1 MEEAVYSKSFHDGEI
16 IFDQGDDGN
25 CAFIIELGRVE
36 IYTRDG
42 DIDTPISILG
52 PGEIFGEMA
61 VIDIARRSASARS
74 IGDSKLTIVYREQ
87 LISRIKEA
95 DAIVRLL
102 ISVLLNRVRS
112 NIKGNDNE
120 LDELLNTDVGGNVR
134 AFQDRAM
141 EKIRLERDIM
151 KAVEDQNFTLNYQPI
166 VDLEKKRLGGY
177 EALVRWFHPTR
188 GRVRP
193 DHFLGLAEE
202 TSLIVPI
209 GLWVFRQ
216 ACHDLHRMQK
226 QCDHKIFMSINISGR
241 QMMSSTFFDDIE
253 QIIREED
260 VPAEQVKLEITE
272 RVLVE
277 GSLAVEWINRCRE
290 MGFLVALDDFGTG
303 YSSLSYLSEF
313 DIDNLKIDQAFIRKM
328 NEDQKSRV
336 LVETLTK
343 MASGLGLST
352 IAEGIEEKHQLDEL
366 REMGI
371 DYIQGYYY
379 GKPEPYD
386 DALRHLNAH
395 FE

>member
-1 MEEAVYSKSFHDGEI
+1 MEESIYSKSFRDGEI
-16 IFDQGDDGN
+16 IFDQDQDGD
-25 CAFIIELGRVE
+25 CAFIIEVGRVE
-36 IYTRDG
+36 IFIREGET
-42 DIDTPISILG
+42 ITPLTILG
-52 PGEIFGEMA
+52 AGEIFGEMA
-61 VIDIARRSASARS
+61 VIDVSKRSAGARS
-74 IGDSKLTIVYREQ
+74 LGDTKLTIVYREQ
-87 LISRIKEA
+87 LLSRIKEA

-102 ISVLLNRVRS
+102 ISVLMNRMRK
-112 NIKGNDNE
+112 NIKGNTSE
-120 LDELLNTDVGGNVR
+120 LDQLLNTDMGDNVK

-151 KAVEDQNFTLNYQPI
+151 EAVEEENFTLNYQPI
-166 VDLEKKRLGGY
+166 VDLHTKRLGGY

-216 ACHDLHRMQK
+216 ACHDLHLLQK

-241 QMMSSTFFDDIE
+241 QMMSSTFFDDIQRIIDEE
-253 QIIREED
+253 Q

-277 GSLAVEWINRCRE
+277 GSLAVEWINRCRQ

-328 NEDQKSRV
+328 NEDKKSRV

-343 MASGLGLST
+343 MAKGLGLST
-352 IAEGIEEKHQLDEL
+352 IAEGIEEKEQLEEL
-366 REMGI
+366 RAMGI
-371 DYIQGYYY
+371 DYIQGYFY
-379 GKPEPYD
+379 GKPEPLE
-386 DALRHLNAH
+386 DAIKHLNAH